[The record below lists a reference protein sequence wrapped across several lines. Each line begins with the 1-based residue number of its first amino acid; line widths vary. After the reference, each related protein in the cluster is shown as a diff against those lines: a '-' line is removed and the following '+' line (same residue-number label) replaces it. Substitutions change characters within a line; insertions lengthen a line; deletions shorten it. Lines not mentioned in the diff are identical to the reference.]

1 MSMKEEFQF
10 LLRFTIL
17 LLIAFLKEGENLQIK
32 YSPDA
37 DVLIIR
43 LREEKPVD
51 SRDMAEGVILHLS
64 AKGQPIE
71 IEVLDAARVIQ
82 KKDIVVSLD
91 RLFPATV
98 EK

>member
-1 MSMKEEFQF
+1 M
-10 LLRFTIL
+10 
-17 LLIAFLKEGENLQIK
+17 KEGENMQIK

-82 KKDIVVSLD
+82 KKDIEVSLD